1 MNKDSKIYIAGHRGM
16 VGSAIWTTLIN
27 NGYTNLLGVTSQD
40 LDLRDQSKVEKFFD
54 AVQPEYVFVAAATVG
69 GIIANS
75 TKQAEFIYNNLQIQ
89 NNLIHM
95 SYTHSVKKLLF
106 LGSSCIYPK
115 FAPQPIKEEHLLT
128 GLLEPTNDAYA
139 IAKIAG
145 IKMCQSYKHQY
156 GSNYISAM
164 PCNLYGD
171 NDNFDLTSSHVLP
184 ALIRKFHEAKIN
196 NTPDVVCWGTG
207 SPFREFL
214 YVDDL
219 ADACLFLMNNYDG
232 SLHINV
238 GYGSDLSIR
247 EAVYLVKDVVGYEG
261 EVVWDT
267 SKPDG
272 TPRKLMDSSRICSM
286 GWKPKTN
293 FKDGLEKTYS
303 WFKNNVRF

>member
-16 VGSAIWTTLIN
+16 VGSSIWRTLIN
-27 NGYTNLLGVTSQD
+27 NGYTNLSGVTSQD

-54 AVQPEYVFVAAATVG
+54 TVQPEYVFVAAATVG

-95 SYTHSVKKLLF
+95 SYTHNVKKLLF

-196 NTPDVVCWGTG
+196 NKPEVVCWGTG
-207 SPFREFL
+207 SPLREFL

-267 SKPDG
+267 AKPDG

-293 FKDGLEKTYS
+293 LKDGLEKTYS

>member
-16 VGSAIWTTLIN
+16 VGSSIWRTLIN
-27 NGYTNLLGVTSQD
+27 NGYTNLSGVTSQD

-54 AVQPEYVFVAAATVG
+54 TVQPEYVFVAAATVG

-196 NTPDVVCWGTG
+196 NKPEVVCWGTG
-207 SPFREFL
+207 SPLREFL

-267 SKPDG
+267 AKPDG

-293 FKDGLEKTYS
+293 LKDGLEKTYS

>member
-1 MNKDSKIYIAGHRGM
+1 
-16 VGSAIWTTLIN
+16 
-27 NGYTNLLGVTSQD
+27 
-40 LDLRDQSKVEKFFD
+40 
-54 AVQPEYVFVAAATVG
+54 
-69 GIIANS
+69 
-75 TKQAEFIYNNLQIQ
+75 
-89 NNLIHM
+89 
-95 SYTHSVKKLLF
+95 
-106 LGSSCIYPK
+106 
-115 FAPQPIKEEHLLT
+115 
-128 GLLEPTNDAYA
+128 
-139 IAKIAG
+139 
-145 IKMCQSYKHQY
+145 
-156 GSNYISAM
+156 
-164 PCNLYGD
+164 LYGD

-196 NTPDVVCWGTG
+196 NKPEVVCWGTG
-207 SPFREFL
+207 SPLREFL

-267 SKPDG
+267 AKPDG

-293 FKDGLEKTYS
+293 LKDGLEKTYS

>member
-16 VGSAIWTTLIN
+16 VGSAIWRTLIN

-40 LDLRDQSKVEKFFD
+40 LDLRDQSKVEKFFGD
-54 AVQPEYVFVAAATVG
+54 VQPEYVFVAAATVG

-95 SYTHSVKKLLF
+95 SYTHNVKKLLF

-196 NTPDVVCWGTG
+196 NTSEVVCWGTG
-207 SPFREFL
+207 SPLREFL

-267 SKPDG
+267 AKPDG

-293 FKDGLEKTYS
+293 LKDGLEKTYS

>member
-1 MNKDSKIYIAGHRGM
+1 MNKDSKIYISGHRGM
-16 VGSAIWTTLIN
+16 VGSAIWRTLIN
-27 NGYTNLLGVTSQD
+27 NGYTNLSGVTSQD
-40 LDLRDQSKVEKFFD
+40 LDLRDQNKVEKFFD
-54 AVQPEYVFVAAATVG
+54 VVQPEYVFVAAATVG

-95 SYTHSVKKLLF
+95 SYTHNVKKLLF
-106 LGSSCIYPK
+106 LGSSCVYPK

-171 NDNFDLTSSHVLP
+171 NDNFDLMSSHVLP

-196 NTPDVVCWGTG
+196 NKPEVVCWGTG
-207 SPFREFL
+207 SPMREFL

-247 EAVYLVKDVVGYEG
+247 EAVYLIKEIVGYEG

-272 TPRKLMDSSRICSM
+272 TPRKLIDSSKILFM

-293 FKDGLEKTYS
+293 LKDGLEKTYC
-303 WFKNNVRF
+303 WFKNNVC